1 LTCTCSDLSHC
12 LRQSYIIHVQ
22 LIAPNEGQ
30 SLSNFV
36 DVKKLPKDLLIIDSG
51 GFVYINP
58 DMFPQAFAQD
68 INSTEADVMAI
79 V

>member
-1 LTCTCSDLSHC
+1 
-12 LRQSYIIHVQ
+12 VQ

-58 DMFPQAFAQD
+58 EMFPQGFAQD
-68 INSTEADVMAI
+68 VNSTEADVMAI

>member
-1 LTCTCSDLSHC
+1 
-12 LRQSYIIHVQ
+12 VQ

-36 DVKKLPKDLLIIDSG
+36 DVKKLPKDLLIIDSR

-68 INSTEADVMAI
+68 INSTEG
-79 V
+79 

>member
-1 LTCTCSDLSHC
+1 
-12 LRQSYIIHVQ
+12 VQ

-36 DVKKLPKDLLIIDSG
+36 DVKKLPKDLLIIDSR